1 MASSKERKDEEAAS
15 TVSSLSLEKQQQE
28 IRKAII
34 DAFDEAK
41 VNTEKAVKEAKK
53 EIPRY
58 REAINNNQEK
68 TLESIKEISEN
79 YIDSQK
85 EIFNLFQESAWMSR
99 LGGNEFGTFWS
110 NWISPI
116 TKGMTDTY
124 GNIASSYVD
133 SIFAA
138 TRLTNNMISA
148 NMETFKASTQHA
160 RELSKI
166 TAINA
171 KIIGQTVGEYTKF
184 MNHFGVRSSSVEEQ
198 IQKR

>member
-1 MASSKERKDEEAAS
+1 MVSSKERKDEEVAS
-15 TVSSLSLEKQQQE
+15 TVFSLSLEKQQQE
-28 IRKAII
+28 IRKAIV

-41 VNTEKAVKEAKK
+41 VNTEKALKEAKK

-68 TLESIKEISEN
+68 TLESVKEIAEN

-99 LGGNEFGTFWS
+99 LGRIEYGTFWS

-166 TAINA
+166 TATNA

-184 MNHFGVRSSSVEEQ
+184 MNHFGVRGSSVEEQ

>member
-110 NWISPI
+110 NWMSPI

-133 SIFAA
+133 SIFAT

-166 TAINA
+166 TANNA

-184 MNHFGVRSSSVEEQ
+184 MNHFGVRGSSVEEQ
-198 IQKR
+198 TQKR